1 MTTVTSLSPR
11 PWLDIWVHPRATVR
25 GLLGRSPLYIELLLV
40 AGSGVVQS
48 MVQAT
53 STHVGARAPGSL
65 ILPMTLVIGAVW
77 GLLQLH
83 LVATLLFFVGR
94 WTGVP
99 AVFPSLRTALS
110 WAAIPQVAVLPFWVV
125 ATLVFGRFLYM
136 DPELVMGPMPLAVL
150 AQVLLSL
157 ATLVAA
163 GWWIVLQVV
172 GVAEVQH
179 VSAWRALGNFLVA
192 GLMFGVGVVAVVV
205 LTIVARR

>member
-53 STHVGARAPGSL
+53 GTHVGARAPGSL

-99 AVFPSLRTALS
+99 AVFSSLRTALS
-110 WAAIPQVAVLPFWVV
+110 WAAIPQVAALPCWEV
-125 ATLVFGRFLYM
+125 ATRSFCRFLCIYTA
-136 DPELVMGPMPLAVL
+136 LVTYPMRQAML
-150 AQVLLSL
+150 
-157 ATLVAA
+157 
-163 GWWIVLQVV
+163 
-172 GVAEVQH
+172 
-179 VSAWRALGNFLVA
+179 
-192 GLMFGVGVVAVVV
+192 
-205 LTIVARR
+205 